1 MKASFS
7 QSYVSNLQEP
17 GGPIMKQRCAVLLL
31 AVLVVAFCVPQALAQ
46 GTSTV
51 KGTCKDMEG
60 KPYVDAVVEFTGTET
75 GRKYNLKT
83 NKKGEYFSLGVATGP
98 YDVVLKV
105 DGKEVYRLNKVPV
118 GSDENV
124 IDIDL
129 KKEQVAGRQQ
139 MSEEDKKKLAE
150 EEAKQNKDK
159 LDVKSLN
166 DKLAGARAAITAG
179 NFDQAV
185 TTMNE
190 ATQIDPSRDLIW
202 FTMGEAL
209 RGQAKSKEKTDRA
222 ASKEEYGKAAEAYQK
237 AIAIKPQG
245 AYYNNLAD
253 AYAHSGDV
261 DGAVKAYNEA
271 QTLDPTGAAGYQFNI
286 GAVYTNAGRVD
297 DAIKAFQASVAADPT
312 KAESFY
318 QLGVSLVGKAATDKN
333 GKVVPVPG
341 TEDALA
347 KYLELAP
354 TGPNAEGA
362 KGLLTYI
369 GSTVETTY
377 GKQKKGAKK

>member
-1 MKASFS
+1 MMKHRFAA
-7 QSYVSNLQEP
+7 L
-17 GGPIMKQRCAVLLL
+17 ML
-31 AVLVVAFCVPQALAQ
+31 AGLAAALCVPQLSAQ
-46 GTSTV
+46 STGTI
-51 KGTCKDMEG
+51 KGTCRNMDG
-60 KPYVDAVVEFTGTET
+60 KPFVGATVEFTGIES
-75 GRKYNLKT
+75 GRKYTLKT
-83 NKKGEYFSLGVATGP
+83 NNKGEYFSLGVAPGS
-98 YDVVLKV
+98 YNIVLLV
-105 DGKEVYRLNKVPV
+105 DGKEVFRLNKVPI

-124 IDIDL
+124 NDIDL
-129 KKEQVAGRQQ
+129 KKEQAAGVKQ

-150 EEAKQNKDK
+150 QEEKQKK
-159 LDVKSLN
+159 EATDVKSLN
-166 DKLAGARAAITAG
+166 DKLAGAREAMKTG

-185 TTMNE
+185 QSMTE
-190 ATQIDPSRDLIW
+190 ATQIDPNRDLIW

-222 ASKEEYGKAAEAYQK
+222 ASKEAYGKAAEAYQK

-271 QTLDPTGAAGYQFNI
+271 ATLDPTGVAGYQFNI

-297 DAIKAFQASVAADPT
+297 EAIKAFQASVAADPT
-312 KAESFY
+312 RAESYY
-318 QLGVSLVGKAATDKN
+318 QLGVSLVGKAAPDKS

-341 TEDALA
+341 TEEALQ
-347 KYLELAP
+347 KYLELQP
-354 TGPNAEGA
+354 NGPNAEGA

-369 GSTVETTY
+369 GSTVETTF
-377 GKQKKGAKK
+377 GK

>member
-1 MKASFS
+1 MMK
-7 QSYVSNLQEP
+7 P
-17 GGPIMKQRCAVLLL
+17 KQRCAVLLL
-31 AVLVVAFCVPQALAQ
+31 AVLASAFCLPQQLFAQ
-46 GTSTV
+46 GTTTV
-51 KGTCKDMEG
+51 KGTCKDLDG
-60 KPYVDAVVEFTGTET
+60 KPYAGAVVEFTGIET
-75 GRKYNLKT
+75 GRKYSLKT
-83 NKKGEYFSLGVATGP
+83 NNKGEYFSLGVATGT
-98 YDVVLKV
+98 YDIVLKV
-105 DGKEVYRLNKVPV
+105 DGKDIFRLNRVPA
-118 GSDENV
+118 GSDENI

-129 KKEQVAGRQQ
+129 KKEQASGARQ

-150 EEAKQNKDK
+150 QEAKQNKDRV
-159 LDVKSLN
+159 DVKSLN
-166 DKLAGARAAITAG
+166 DKLAGARAAILAG

-185 TTMNE
+185 TTMTE
-190 ATQIDPSRDLIW
+190 ATQIDPARDLIW

-209 RGQAKSKEKTDRA
+209 RGQAKSKVKTDPP
-222 ASKEEYGKAAEAYQK
+222 ASKEAYGKAAEAYQK

-271 QTLDPTGAAGYQFNI
+271 ATLDPPGMAGYQFNI

-297 DAIKAFQASVAADPT
+297 EAVKAFQASVAADPT

-318 QLGVSLVGKAATDKN
+318 QLGVSLVGKATTDKN

-341 TEDALA
+341 TEEALT

-354 TGPNAEGA
+354 TGPNVEGA

-369 GSTVETTY
+369 GSTVETTF
-377 GKQKKGAKK
+377 GKQKKGSKK

>member
-1 MKASFS
+1 M
-7 QSYVSNLQEP
+7 
-17 GGPIMKQRCAVLLL
+17 MKQRCAVLLL
-31 AVLVVAFCVPQALAQ
+31 AVLAAALCAPQVLAQ
-46 GTSTV
+46 GTTTV

-98 YDVVLKV
+98 YDIVLKV
-105 DGKEVYRLNKVPV
+105 DGKDIYSLKHVPV
-118 GSDENV
+118 GSDEND

-139 MSEEDKKKLAE
+139 MSEEDKKKLE
-150 EEAKQNKDK
+150 EAEAKQNKEK
-159 LDVKSLN
+159 LDVKALN

-179 NFDQAV
+179 NFDQAIA
-185 TTMNE
+185 TMTE

-222 ASKEEYGKAAEAYQK
+222 ASKDGYGKAAEAYQK

-253 AYAHSGDV
+253 AYAHAGNV
-261 DGAVKAYNEA
+261 DEAVKAYNQAEV
-271 QTLDPTGAAGYQFNI
+271 LDPPGAAGYQFNI

-297 DAIKAFQASVAADPT
+297 DAIKAFQASIAADPT
-312 KAESFY
+312 KAESYY
-318 QLGVSLVGKAATDKN
+318 QLGVGLVGKATTDKS

-341 TEDALA
+341 TEEALA

-354 TGPNAEGA
+354 NGPNAEGA

-369 GSTVETTY
+369 GSTVETTF